1 MGEDEIQTKVI
12 GIISKQLS
20 VATEKIL
27 LTSTIQEDLGADSL
41 DTVEMIMELEDGLGV
56 EFPDE
61 ALDKVSTVGD
71 VIDYVRKAPKKA

>member
-27 LTSTIQEDLGADSL
+27 LTSTIQEDLG
-41 DTVEMIMELEDGLGV
+41 
-56 EFPDE
+56 
-61 ALDKVSTVGD
+61 
-71 VIDYVRKAPKKA
+71 